1 MYNFYFISN
10 NIIESDN
17 RNLGFLPQSR
27 GCRSKSVLFVI
38 PSFLLQLHKYWIC
51 TFRFWTKDLNL
62 VPCAACMFC
71 YPNYIRLYFASR
83 NAYYTL
89 HSQSHHRE
97 VPRWEIFIE
106 QELRFGL
113 DFVFT
118 PSPWSILTWI
128 TLFNSLFDM
137 KYSILE
143 LKLETPKAGY
153 QVEHFLHWLNAR
165 IQYVKNLKSC
175 L

>member
-89 HSQSHHRE
+89 HSQSY
-97 VPRWEIFIE
+97 
-106 QELRFGL
+106 
-113 DFVFT
+113 T
-118 PSPWSILTWI
+118 
-128 TLFNSLFDM
+128 
-137 KYSILE
+137 
-143 LKLETPKAGY
+143 Y
-153 QVEHFLHWLNAR
+153 QVLQTLTLYCGTLNWLCVQKMLNHGLNHGFLLIKLISCPIHWIVCVLAYLNL
-165 IQYVKNLKSC
+165 IFKF
-175 L
+175 